1 LDRHASRGAI
11 FIPLFLLSSKQTSP
25 FLMRDEF
32 RLALIVVFG
41 VANGAN
47 FSAVNMVAPKRIQ
60 QAEKMHVGTLLTLM
74 AVDGNLSEHLS
85 G

>member
-1 LDRHASRGAI
+1 
-11 FIPLFLLSSKQTSP
+11 
-25 FLMRDEF
+25 MRDEF